1 MTGVILQPGYLPWI
15 GFFDLMFQSDIFVI
29 YDDVQYTK
37 RDWRSRNRIK
47 FNDKIHTLTVP
58 VKTAGTHREDLKIN
72 KALIDYNLDWQKNH
86 IETIKH
92 AYGKA
97 KWFSQ
102 YSPELFEILSKT
114 PPLLIDLLMSIIVWA
129 NKVLGIERKI
139 VFSSQLSID
148 NKLKKSD
155 RLIAICKKINIDHY
169 LTGDAAEN
177 YISIEQ
183 FIKNNINVHFHNYQH
198 PTYRQLGKEFI
209 SHLSIIDMIFNCGP
223 ESKSFFKEREFN
235 KINSNN

>member
-15 GFFDLMFQSDIFVI
+15 GFLDLMFQCDVFVI

-37 RDWRSRNRIK
+37 RDWRNRNRIK
-47 FNDKIHTLTVP
+47 FNDKIHILSVP
-58 VKTAGTHREDLKIN
+58 VKTAGMHRENLKIN
-72 KALIDYNLDWQKNH
+72 KAMISYDLDWQKNH
-86 IETIKH
+86 IETIRH
-92 AYGKA
+92 AYGKT
-97 KWFSQ
+97 KWFSR

-129 NKVLGIERKI
+129 NKALGIERKI
-139 VFSSQLSID
+139 VFSSQLNID
-148 NKLKKSD
+148 DELKKSD
-155 RLIAICKKINIDHY
+155 RLIAICRKLNIDHY

-183 FIKNNINVHFHNYQH
+183 FKKNNISVHFHNYHH
-198 PTYRQLGKEFI
+198 PIYEQIGKEFV

-223 ESKSFFKEREFN
+223 ESKLFFKKKEF
-235 KINSNN
+235 K